1 MRGSRGRNQFTKAAL
16 SRAVDVARQKGI
28 DHVEVEIPGGSK
40 IIFKGIVSKDN
51 QETPQSKELDQWME
65 KDRARKV

>member
-1 MRGSRGRNQFTKAAL
+1 MRGSSSRGRTQFTKSAL

-40 IIFKGIVSKDN
+40 IIFKGIVSKQAGD
-51 QETPQSKELDQWME
+51 E
-65 KDRARKV
+65 KPEDIVGLLK

>member
-1 MRGSRGRNQFTKAAL
+1 MRGSPRGRNQFTKAAL

-40 IIFKGIVSKDN
+40 ILFKGIVSKQAD
-51 QETPQSKELDQWME
+51 E
-65 KDRARKV
+65 KPEDITDLLK